1 MTDADCPGTDKC
13 QTSNMGNVCR
23 KDDLG
28 GSSDGGVAPGDAGAP
43 PPPGDGGLDTQAPVV
58 TIASPPSGTVPATTK
73 VVVQATDDH
82 GVTKVELLVD
92 GTLVASQNATPYEF
106 PISLQPGAHA
116 LTAVAR
122 DAAGNQGQATVNV
135 TVGGTGPAPQTDSG
149 APAPS
154 TDSGTPLPGA
164 PGAFGATCSA
174 AADCTSKI
182 CASDPEV
189 GASYCSQACGPKGWC
204 PPGGVCVAG
213 TGGGELCALELA
225 SDSGG
230 CAVGRSAAPAGWLLL
245 GLLGLLGLLV
255 RRD

>member
-1 MTDADCPGTDKC
+1 
-13 QTSNMGNVCR
+13 MGNICR
-23 KDDLG
+23 KDDVG
-28 GSSDGGVAPGDAGAP
+28 GSSDGGVAPGDSGAP
-43 PPPGDGGLDTQAPVV
+43 AGDGGLDTQ
-58 TIASPPSGTVPATTK
+58 PPAVSITTPANGAQVAETTK

-82 GVTKVELLVD
+82 GVAKVELLVD

-106 PISLQPGAHA
+106 PISLQPGAHT

-135 TVGGTGPAPQTDSG
+135 TVGGAGPAPQTDSG
-149 APAPS
+149 APAPQS
-154 TDSGTPLPGA
+154 DAGVLPGA
-164 PGAFGATCSA
+164 PGTFGAKCTA

-189 GASYCSQACGPKGWC
+189 GESYCSQPCGAQGWC

-213 TGGGELCALELA
+213 SGSSELCALELA

-230 CAVGRSAAPAGWLLL
+230 CAVGRGSAPAGWPLLALL
-245 GLLGLLGLLV
+245 GLIGLLV